1 MTLEELV
8 VSSTTM
14 TTCPNCAEPPDA
26 AVTVRLAVPD
36 LVSLVAVIVTVPWAT
51 PWARPPDEIVATA
64 VLLDAQV
71 TVRPVRMFPF
81 ASLSVAVNCAD
92 DPAATE
98 AEAGDTV
105 TAAPGAG
112 GPLAV
117 QATVP
122 VTGLP
127 LASLST
133 ALSWAVPPGDTVATA
148 GVTVTDATVPV
159 GPETKFSRPWSTQ
172 PSGPV
177 SKSTCQRTWLSPA
190 VSLTGPPT
198 RVPRAPL
205 GWVPTMLPD

>member
-105 TAAPGAG
+105 TVATGAG
-112 GPLAV
+112 GPLD
-117 QATVP
+117 
-122 VTGLP
+122 
-127 LASLST
+127 
-133 ALSWAVPPGDTVATA
+133 DTVKLQSDFVPMRVIAPQWAGAGPPLCSLGNAKPVPMVSSAPPA
-148 GVTVTDATVPV
+148 GVT
-159 GPETKFSRPWSTQ
+159 
-172 PSGPV
+172 
-177 SKSTCQRTWLSPA
+177 
-190 VSLTGPPT
+190 
-198 RVPRAPL
+198 
-205 GWVPTMLPD
+205 